1 MAAPGSEEEPSCSRW
16 FSQTPSISDT
26 DFSTLFWLSNVFSR
40 SLRVF
45 LVIHMKLKLK
55 LSPELLLLLN
65 AGGIVLTAAAVTVLL
80 QVDGLV
86 HGLLY
91 SYGLR
96 FDYEWA
102 TPYWTFFRLS
112 LGLLCGVAGISF
124 FSMMYLV
131 LSRRNLRSQLPITL
145 HSKPALETQPAKAER
160 AKEHKKPE
168 KETTED
174 GVEIVAIPMACNK
187 CGKVFTQPLCMFDF
201 RSGKPRLV
209 NVCPYCNALLAMSGN
224 SQTH

>member
-1 MAAPGSEEEPSCSRW
+1 
-16 FSQTPSISDT
+16 
-26 DFSTLFWLSNVFSR
+26 
-40 SLRVF
+40 
-45 LVIHMKLKLK
+45 MKLKLK

-65 AGGIVLTAAAVTVLL
+65 AAGIVLTAAAVTVLL

-91 SYGLR
+91 SYGLE
-96 FDYEWA
+96 FNYEWA

-124 FSMMYLV
+124 FSMLYVV
-131 LSRRNLRSQLPITL
+131 LGRRSLRSQLLITEP
-145 HSKPALETQPAKAER
+145 SRPALETQPAKVER
-160 AKEHKKPE
+160 EKEKKKPE
-168 KETTED
+168 KETADD

-224 SQTH
+224 SQTR

>member
-1 MAAPGSEEEPSCSRW
+1 M
-16 FSQTPSISDT
+16 Q
-26 DFSTLFWLSNVFSR
+26 
-40 SLRVF
+40 
-45 LVIHMKLKLK
+45 LKLK

-65 AGGIVLTAAAVTVLL
+65 AAGIVLTAAAVTVLL
-80 QVDGLV
+80 QVDGVV

-96 FDYEWA
+96 FDPEWA

-112 LGLLCGVAGISF
+112 LGLLCGVAGVSF
-124 FSMMYLV
+124 FSMLYVV
-131 LSRRNLRSQLPITL
+131 LGRRSLRSQRPTTVP
-145 HSKPALETQPAKAER
+145 SRPTLETQPAKVER
-160 AKEHKKPE
+160 EKERKKPE
-168 KETTED
+168 RETTDD

-224 SQTH
+224 SQTR

>member
-1 MAAPGSEEEPSCSRW
+1 
-16 FSQTPSISDT
+16 
-26 DFSTLFWLSNVFSR
+26 
-40 SLRVF
+40 
-45 LVIHMKLKLK
+45 MKLKLK
-55 LSPELLLLLN
+55 LRPELLLLLN
-65 AGGIVLTAAAVTVLL
+65 VAGIALTAAAVTVLM

-91 SYGLR
+91 SYGLT
-96 FDYEWA
+96 FNYEWA

-124 FSMMYLV
+124 FSMLYVV
-131 LSRRNLRSQLPITL
+131 LSRRSLSSQLPITVP
-145 HSKPALETQPAKAER
+145 STPAVEVQPAKVER
-160 AKEHKKPE
+160 EKEKKKPE
-168 KETTED
+168 RETTDD

-224 SQTH
+224 SQTR